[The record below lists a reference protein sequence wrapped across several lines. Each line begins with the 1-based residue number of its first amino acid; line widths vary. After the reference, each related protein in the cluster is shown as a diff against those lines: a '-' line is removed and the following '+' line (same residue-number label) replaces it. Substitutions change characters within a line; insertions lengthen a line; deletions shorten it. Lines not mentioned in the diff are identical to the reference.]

1 MDDTETQLQSE
12 DHGRDLTS
20 VQSLLKKHQQLQ
32 ADITAHQSEVD
43 QAREVGQSFAAA
55 NHFMSEEI
63 NERVEGVT
71 KRWFA
76 L

>member
-1 MDDTETQLQSE
+1 MDDVETQLQSE

-32 ADITAHQSEVD
+32 ADIAAHQSEVE
-43 QAREVGQSFAAA
+43 QTKEVAQSFTSA

-63 NERVEGVT
+63 TERVETVT
-71 KRWFA
+71 KR
-76 L
+76 